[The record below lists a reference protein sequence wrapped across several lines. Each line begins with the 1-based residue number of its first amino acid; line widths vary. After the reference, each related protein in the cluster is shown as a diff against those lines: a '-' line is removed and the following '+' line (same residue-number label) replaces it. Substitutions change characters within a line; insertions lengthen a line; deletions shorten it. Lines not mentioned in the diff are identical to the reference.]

1 MSAENVEIV
10 RRAYE
15 AASRGDWDAA
25 FESFDAEVEWEETPS
40 LGPDAS
46 AYRGIEQVQTAIQS
60 WVGMWNDYEIQ
71 VHDYV
76 DTGDQVLLLARES
89 GHGRTSGVSVEREL
103 GEVFTLRDRTVMRVC
118 LYGSWRE
125 ALEAAG
131 LRE

>member
-1 MSAENVEIV
+1 VSAENVEIV

-25 FESFDAEVEWEETPS
+25 FESFDAEVEWEETPG

-46 AYRGIEQVQTAIQS
+46 AYRGIEQVQAAIQS

-76 DTGDQVLLLARES
+76 DAGDQVLLLARES
-89 GHGRTSGVSVEREL
+89 GHGRASGVSAEREL
-103 GEVFTLRDRTVMRVC
+103 GEVFTLRDRTVVRVC

-125 ALEAAG
+125 AREAAG